1 MLRVGLLLLAVA
13 SLHAADLN
21 RDGLDD
27 ALEQRL
33 SAAVLPVFL
42 VSGGECDVAPA
53 EFVACV
59 ASNFRSIGTGPML
72 RSRVTRVVPG
82 R

>member
-21 RDGLDD
+21 RDGLAD

-33 SAAVLPVFL
+33 LLQF
-42 VSGGECDVAPA
+42 CRC
-53 EFVACV
+53 FW
-59 ASNFRSIGTGPML
+59 
-72 RSRVTRVVPG
+72 
-82 R
+82 